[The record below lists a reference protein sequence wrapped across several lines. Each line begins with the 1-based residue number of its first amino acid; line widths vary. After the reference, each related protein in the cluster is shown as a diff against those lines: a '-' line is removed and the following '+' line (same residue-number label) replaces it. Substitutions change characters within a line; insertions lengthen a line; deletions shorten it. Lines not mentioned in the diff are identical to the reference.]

1 MLKLQ
6 EITTGF
12 TNKHKNQVLH
22 ENISIEIAPGSLTLL
37 LGANGI
43 GKSVFLKTLLN
54 IFPAISGSVKFN
66 NQLISQLP
74 PNKLADYISLMLP
87 NPPAIELMTALEI
100 ALSGQQ
106 RFQNAWKLN
115 QHEEKSTVATYFEK
129 CQITHLIDKN
139 FAQLSDGEKQKVML
153 VRCLAQETP
162 IILLDEPMAFLDYPS
177 RKHFLSLIRKIAQEQ
192 NKIIIVSTH
201 DIEISLPFADQIL
214 AFSANNWQYFNQPE
228 AFSTSL
234 IFDEK
239 A

>member
-1 MLKLQ
+1 MLNLK

-12 TNKHKNQVLH
+12 TNKQKYQVLH

-54 IFPAISGSVKFN
+54 ILPAVSGEIYFN
-66 NQLISQLP
+66 NQQINQLP
-74 PNKLADYISLMLP
+74 PSQLADYLSLMLP
-87 NPPAIELMTALEI
+87 NPPSIELMSAFEI
-100 ALSGQQ
+100 AMSGQQ
-106 RFQNAWKLN
+106 RFQHAWKFD
-115 QHEEKSTVATYFEK
+115 QHVERQKVSSYFEQ
-129 CQITHLIDKN
+129 CQIAHLSHKN

-177 RKHFLSLIRKIAQEQ
+177 RKHFLSLIKKIALEQ

-214 AFSANNWQYFNQPE
+214 AFSKNKWQYFKRPE
-228 AFSTSL
+228 AFSTDL